1 MAQVRERKTVQTV
14 DGVSFMPML
23 EGKPT
28 RYDKRNLY
36 WNYPNLWGGNEGP
49 GIGSTCTVRRGDW
62 KLIYYYETG
71 KKELFNITN
80 DIGETAN
87 RAEQNPRLVKSCR
100 KSWESFYAVQMH
112 NARHSRLQVSLAHG
126 PMKWTN
132 NKIMLTHKI

>member
-87 RAEQNPRLVKSCR
+87 RAEQNPRLVKKLSKELGKFLR
-100 KSWESFYAVQMH
+100 GADAQRPSFKTTGKPCPWPDEVD
-112 NARHSRLQVSLAHG
+112 
-126 PMKWTN
+126 K
-132 NKIMLTHKI
+132 